1 MVIRFQNRQLLR
13 AAHFPSFPVQRP
25 WTAPFHPRP
34 SVNQQYKKT
43 KIQKLRVRE
52 FSKSVDI
59 IKEGDDGDEIF
70 VLEEGKIEVYYTED
84 DGSEQVLTP
93 QVFT

>member
-1 MVIRFQNRQLLR
+1 MILGHSSFADRPPKAVHFLL
-13 AAHFPSFPVQRP
+13 APS
-25 WTAPFHPRP
+25 
-34 SVNQQYKKT
+34 NG
-43 KIQKLRVRE
+43 IQKCKNLQNPNFRVRE

-84 DGSEQVLTP
+84 DGSE
-93 QVFT
+93 

>member
-1 MVIRFQNRQLLR
+1 MQT
-13 AAHFPSFPVQRP
+13 AHFYTFGPCSPTQDYPLSVVRTVYSHSRP
-25 WTAPFHPRP
+25 FTLDSILETEF
-34 SVNQQYKKT
+34 KKF
-43 KIQKLRVRE
+43 RVRE

-84 DGSEQVLTP
+84 DGSE
-93 QVFT
+93 

>member
-1 MVIRFQNRQLLR
+1 MQT
-13 AAHFPSFPVQRP
+13 AHFYTFGPCSPTQDYPLSVVRTVYSHSRP
-25 WTAPFHPRP
+25 FTLDSILETEF
-34 SVNQQYKKT
+34 KKFENL
-43 KIQKLRVRE
+43 KIQKFRVRE

-84 DGSEQVLTP
+84 DGSE
-93 QVFT
+93 

>member
-1 MVIRFQNRQLLR
+1 M
-13 AAHFPSFPVQRP
+13 
-25 WTAPFHPRP
+25 
-34 SVNQQYKKT
+34 
-43 KIQKLRVRE
+43 KIQKFRVRE

-84 DGSEQVLTP
+84 DGSE
-93 QVFT
+93 

>member
-1 MVIRFQNRQLLR
+1 MWST
-13 AAHFPSFPVQRP
+13 FPIGWWSTEGHDWWNEVRTEIS
-25 WTAPFHPRP
+25 W
-34 SVNQQYKKT
+34 NLENLN
-43 KIQKLRVRE
+43 IQKFRVRE

-84 DGSEQVLTP
+84 DGSE
-93 QVFT
+93 

>member
-1 MVIRFQNRQLLR
+1 MSTFNGLD
-13 AAHFPSFPVQRP
+13 RP
-25 WTAPFHPRP
+25 IKHPRTVHLRP
-34 SVNQQYKKT
+34 DRWNHIQEYKKKY
-43 KIQKLRVRE
+43 KIQKFRVRE

-84 DGSEQVLTP
+84 DGSE
-93 QVFT
+93 